1 VVTRQENGNSKQYL
15 ETIIKTIHENL
26 RMIEHAP
33 RYKKKLIYM
42 FVKSINLSNLIIFSV
57 MMQDV
62 PPDLLNFDESEE
74 LDPDE
79 YYDGEKDQD
88 RDGAE
93 EKT

>member
-1 VVTRQENGNSKQYL
+1 MVTRQENGNSKQYL

-74 LDPDE
+74 LDPD
-79 YYDGEKDQD
+79 GRLHQQ
-88 RDGAE
+88 E
-93 EKT
+93 EDKR